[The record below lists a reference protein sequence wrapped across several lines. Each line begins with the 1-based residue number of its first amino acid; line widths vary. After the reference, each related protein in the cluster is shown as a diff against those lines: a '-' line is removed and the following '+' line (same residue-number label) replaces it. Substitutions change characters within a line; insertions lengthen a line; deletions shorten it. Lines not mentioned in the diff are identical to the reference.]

1 MEETILQFGTGRFL
15 RCFVAMFVQE
25 LNDGAAPV
33 GHIVAVQSTGSQ
45 RADEINARGGVL
57 RAAIRGL
64 ERGIPVDRVV
74 EIRSIARAIPAE
86 TPLQNQDGGL
96 LRPGPVGSAGDY
108 EIGPR
113 KCWDALLEVA
123 HSNSLCLFVSNT
135 TEAGLCLAS
144 QDAAPARPPASYP
157 AKLLALL
164 AARYQANLPGVTI
177 LPCELIEQNAD
188 RLRQLVLEQAARWQ
202 LQADLV
208 DWVRDGCSWHN
219 TLVDRIV
226 AAPPA
231 GDPTAKDDPLFAVA
245 EPFASWVIQGDV
257 SGLPLAAHTAI
268 EQVGQLQPYHL
279 RKVRILNGA
288 HTALVAKALPLGIE
302 TVRQA
307 VTDERI
313 RPWLES
319 LLFEE
324 IVPTIADRVKEGD
337 SFARIVLERF
347 ANPFLEHRL
356 ADIALHHEKKLE
368 TRLRPTFGEFQ
379 SVFGRSPK
387 ILGELLR
394 DA

>member
-25 LNDGAAPV
+25 LNDGSTPV
-33 GHIVAVQSTGSQ
+33 GRIVAVQSTGSQ
-45 RADEINARGGVL
+45 RAEEINTRGGVL

-64 ERGIPVDRVV
+64 DRGILVDRVV

-86 TPLQNQDGGL
+86 KPLQNHDGGL
-96 LRPGPVGSAGDY
+96 LRPGIVGIAAGP
-108 EIGPR
+108 EIGSR

-123 HSNSLCLFVSNT
+123 RSNSLCLVVSNT

-144 QDAAPARPPASYP
+144 QDAAPAIPPASYP

-164 AARYQANLPGVTI
+164 AARYQANRAGVTI

-202 LQADLV
+202 LKADLV

-231 GDPTAKDDPLFAVA
+231 GDPAAKDDPLFAVA

-257 SGLPLAAHTAI
+257 SGLPLAAHRAI
-268 EQVGQLQPYHL
+268 EQVDQLQPYHL

-288 HTALVAKALPLGIE
+288 HTALVAKAMPLGIE

-307 VTDERI
+307 VADDRI

-324 IVPTIADRVKEGD
+324 IVPTIADRVRDGE

-379 SVFGRSPK
+379 NAFGRNPK
-387 ILGELLR
+387 ILEEILR